1 MRYETFIFF
10 RDINPALWEKSLEE
24 LRKYDISYIILTRPF
39 NLLTIAVDN
48 DIASKVRKLIE
59 LAYKR
64 FNIKSII
71 TTGWSSREGSFIDE
85 NFVKRQLNLIIK
97 GIEKLKDVEGLFA
110 YYIDDEPYNTW
121 NISPELVRDKYNDL
135 FEKET
140 GYRLPERGRVLGNWN
155 YETALAYCD
164 WLSSK
169 YLGYLKRIIQEYK
182 RILPH
187 VKSTVTLHMDAIFPS
202 ANNPV
207 NVQRIIDLID
217 IVMTDIYPGWHL
229 IPQALDHIVS
239 FQIKFLRDITDK
251 PLWVILQCHR
261 IMLGYAPTFQQIEKW
276 TYDAIESGCDAIGW
290 YACDHNYAFNIRV
303 KLSTEPTKYACK
315 ERWYKALEISKKI
328 SELNKRKIGKFDV
341 AIFVSM
347 NSILSY
353 GWLQLFY
360 SYVTLC
366 KDVGLGVDFI
376 TDEIVLQDPEI
387 LENYSRIYLG
397 SAVSLN
403 EKVAELL
410 INYVRKGGVII
421 GRGLDLMYDDR
432 GKKCDIRRK
441 LFGII
446 NEKYFWNDESI
457 ILTNKLSTLARNIAS
472 LKGFW
477 ERIAIT
483 RIANSAE
490 ALGLWSNSLPAII
503 MNRIGKGKA
512 IYIGTMPYLANCMRG
527 EKTWAKF
534 IKTLDMMIKE

>member
-1 MRYETFIFF
+1 MKYETFVFF
-10 RDINPALWEKSLEE
+10 REINPILWEKSLEE
-24 LRKYDISYIILTRPF
+24 LRKYGINYIILTKPF
-39 NLLTIAVDN
+39 NLLTIAIDD

-85 NFVKRQLNLIIK
+85 NFVKRQLNLITK
-97 GIEKLKDVEGLFA
+97 GMEKLKNVEGLFA

-121 NISPELVRDKYNDL
+121 NISPELIRDKYNDL

-140 GYRLPERGRVLGNWN
+140 GYRLPEKGRVLGRWD
-155 YETALAYCD
+155 YETALTYYD
-164 WLSSK
+164 WLSNK
-169 YLGYLKRIIQEYK
+169 YVDYLRKVIQEYK

-187 VKSTVTLHMDAIFPS
+187 VKSTITLHTDAIFPS

-207 NVQRIIDLID
+207 DVRKIISLVD

-229 IPQALDHIVS
+229 IPYALDHIVS
-239 FQIKFLRDITDK
+239 FQVKFLRDITDK

-276 TYDAIESGCDAIGW
+276 AHDAIESGCDAIGW

-328 SELNKRKIGKFDV
+328 SELSKRKISKSDV
-341 AIFVSM
+341 AIFASM

-366 KDVGLGVDFI
+366 KDIGLRVDFI
-376 TDEIVLQDPEI
+376 TDEIVLQDPGI
-387 LENYSRIYLG
+387 LENYNRIYLG
-397 SAVSLN
+397 SAISLN
-403 EKVAELL
+403 EKVAEFL

-421 GRGLDLMYDDR
+421 GRGLDLMYNDK

-446 NEKYFWNDESI
+446 NEKHLWSDESI
-457 ILTNKLSTLARNIAS
+457 ILTDKSLTFARKVTS

-483 RIANSAE
+483 RITNSVE
-490 ALGLWSNSLPAII
+490 VLGLWSNSLPAII
-503 MNRIGKGKA
+503 MNHIGKGKV

-527 EKTWAKF
+527 ERAWTEF
-534 IKTLDMMIKE
+534 IRTLDAMIVR